1 MAHDT
6 TDSVARMP
14 DAASRVPDARDIAPP
29 ELGVAPPS
37 SLHGLQGWLMRWAAS
52 GWLPIRGF
60 WPRAEFE
67 PQAKGGRLRIEIVSH
82 CWNYSHLL
90 EHQLGSLV
98 LHPPREVEAT
108 MTVYFCRE
116 DRRTARLLEVAAK
129 QEPANVR
136 WQWRALAK
144 EHLFRRSIGR
154 NHAALATRADWI
166 WFTDC
171 DLLFGEGCL
180 DALGRALQGRVEPLV
195 YPRQENL
202 TTLLDD
208 AALAGEAE
216 PRLRQPSGEL
226 EFSSTIAT
234 KAKGPLQITHGD
246 VARALGYCRDISCY
260 QRAERE
266 FQKCREDTAFRW
278 ILGTHGVPIDLP
290 GVSRLRHAS
299 KGRYHGSEASNK
311 LRLFA
316 RRLQERWRARR
327 RHAKS

>member
-6 TDSVARMP
+6 SDSATAR
-14 DAASRVPDARDIAPP
+14 DATGPAVEARDIAPP
-29 ELGVAPPS
+29 ELRVAPPS
-37 SLHGLQGWLMRWAAS
+37 RWHGLQGWLLRWAAS
-52 GWLPIRGF
+52 GWLPIRGY
-60 WPRAEFE
+60 WPRVATR
-67 PQAKGGRLRIEIVSH
+67 PRPRSGRLHLEIVSH

-98 LHPPREVEAT
+98 LHPPREVDAT

-116 DRRTARLLEVAAK
+116 DRRTARLLELAAGVRL
-129 QEPANVR
+129 PNVH

-171 DLLFGEGCL
+171 DLMFGEGCL
-180 DALGRALQGRVEPLV
+180 DALGRALQGRVDPLV
-195 YPRQENL
+195 FPRQENL

-208 AALAGEAE
+208 ASLAGEAE

-226 EFSSTIAT
+226 EFASTTAT

-246 VARALGYCRDISCY
+246 VARALGYCRDIACY
-260 QRAERE
+260 QRAEAA
-266 FQKCREDTAFRW
+266 FAKCREDTAFRW
-278 ILGTHGVPIDLP
+278 ILGTHGVSIDLP
-290 GVSRLRHAS
+290 GVSRLRHAT
-299 KGRYHGSEASNK
+299 KGRYHGSDASNR
-311 LRLFA
+311 LRLA
-316 RRLQERWRARR
+316 VRRLQERWRDR
-327 RHAKS
+327 